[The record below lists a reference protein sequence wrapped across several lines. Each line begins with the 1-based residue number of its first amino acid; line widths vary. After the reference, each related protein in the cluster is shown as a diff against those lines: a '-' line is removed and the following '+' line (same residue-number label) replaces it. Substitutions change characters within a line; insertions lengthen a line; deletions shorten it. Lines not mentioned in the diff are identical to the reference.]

1 MRRFAWRRA
10 LTFRRLA
17 RPRRIDGRSRRTSS
31 AARRGRAANASFLP
45 SSCHPSST
53 FPSLAL
59 KPHAVGQV
67 NNPQQLELLPCV
79 KGVKRT
85 TGNLHVHVEHV
96 GRRWL
101 RVDKL
106 RATLVSRALPHHRVS
121 SGALENSAILRVAG
135 TALPQRSHA
144 VMLLALVTGASLS
157 TQCSRLSLAVPAHD
171 AANTLQAS
179 LTGWSVPQVPTDT
192 LTTCQ
197 RPLTPSSLAT
207 AALASTIAI
216 TTTIALT
223 SPATTTTATT
233 ANRPP
238 TQPAPTGEPTR
249 GRASPSGGVASLVV
263 LLQGR
268 RRLPVASFRGRPE
281 CRKPPDFRARS
292 RRRGAPEPDPEPE
305 PEPDPDPDP
314 DPEPDSEPA
323 PMPTPEPE
331 HDPELD
337 PP

>member
-1 MRRFAWRRA
+1 
-10 LTFRRLA
+10 
-17 RPRRIDGRSRRTSS
+17 
-31 AARRGRAANASFLP
+31 
-45 SSCHPSST
+45 
-53 FPSLAL
+53 
-59 KPHAVGQV
+59 
-67 NNPQQLELLPCV
+67 
-79 KGVKRT
+79 
-85 TGNLHVHVEHV
+85 
-96 GRRWL
+96 
-101 RVDKL
+101 
-106 RATLVSRALPHHRVS
+106 
-121 SGALENSAILRVAG
+121 
-135 TALPQRSHA
+135 
-144 VMLLALVTGASLS
+144 MLLALVTGASLS

-314 DPEPDSEPA
+314 DPEPDSEPE

-331 HDPELD
+331 PDPELD
-337 PP
+337 PPSGLPLTPDA